1 MLNEIKR
8 GLMKMSNQ
16 VENVR
21 KEKKNDLK
29 KSQMEI
35 LELENT
41 IIEQFAIE
49 HNSRYKLAEEESAN
63 MKIN

>member
-1 MLNEIKR
+1 MLNEIKG

-16 VENVR
+16 VENVS

-35 LELENT
+35 LELKNT
-41 IIEQFAIE
+41 IIEQFTIE
-49 HNSRYKLAEEESAN
+49 HDSRYKLAEEESAN